1 MLRKK
6 TLNICPYADTK
17 AFYNIFILQPCAACL
32 EKYFS
37 QIDSLHF
44 VVFSTELPDWKNIH
58 RLTERFMPLGI
69 WGRGGRYQQKTPSPP
84 HPPLKPIEVM
94 PIILRGISLSEGWAP
109 DHCSYFNMH
118 QGGLIGIKPPWSVH
132 RKIFFDFFVGIHTRP
147 VVLNL
152 FLTADRSTLDNFT
165 ADHSGS
171 AVKL

>member
-37 QIDSLHF
+37 QIDSLRF

-58 RLTERFMPLGI
+58 RLTKRFKPLGI
-69 WGRGGRYQQKTPSPP
+69 WGGGQLRTLLS
-84 HPPLKPIEVM
+84 LKPIEGL
-94 PIILRGISLSEGWAP
+94 PIIPRGISLSEGWAP

-118 QGGLIGIKPPWSVH
+118 QGGLIGIKPPWSAH
-132 RKIFFDFFVGIHTRP
+132 RKIFFDFFVGIHRRP

-165 ADHSGS
+165 ADRGGE
-171 AVKL
+171 